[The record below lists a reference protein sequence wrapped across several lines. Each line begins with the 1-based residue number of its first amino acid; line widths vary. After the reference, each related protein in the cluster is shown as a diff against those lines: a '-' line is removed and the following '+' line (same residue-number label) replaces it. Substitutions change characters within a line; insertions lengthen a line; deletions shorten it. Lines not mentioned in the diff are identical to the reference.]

1 MAARYSVTR
10 RAKLDDVA
18 TQPLR
23 LLLEET
29 NTFFSSATSGITTTP
44 AAALATSPPFRADV
58 IANDTAESTFAN
70 DSDMNQL
77 KAPPPRPP
85 TAAVAVEDAG
95 TKRKTTTSDNTNE
108 AESSSSSS
116 SVDDETVNESDSVGL
131 KPTQQKNYQKR
142 SKHYYESYE
151 RLKNY
156 KTKYGHTH
164 VPSQG
169 QWKNLYTWLQHIRHR
184 KNGPYRTEP
193 QLTPEEIAMFDEL
206 EIDWSLRRK
215 RNGTLITNTWEVFYE
230 ELKTFKKEFGH
241 TQVQPSMRK
250 WKTLYKWLHTNKR
263 LKYRPFRNRRQLT
276 KEQIEKLD
284 ELGIDWTVDSEPDRV
299 QF

>member
-10 RAKLDDVA
+10 RAKIHDVA
-18 TQPLR
+18 RPLQR
-23 LLLEET
+23 PLILEET
-29 NTFFSSATSGITTTP
+29 NTFFSSTANCKSAISP
-44 AAALATSPPFRADV
+44 AAFSASSNESAE
-58 IANDTAESTFAN
+58 ANVAN
-70 DSDMNQL
+70 DSDTCQL
-77 KAPPPRPP
+77 KDPPPPPRPP
-85 TAAVAVEDAG
+85 TAAETVDAG
-95 TKRKTTTSDNTNE
+95 TKRKAAASDTYSE
-108 AESSSSSS
+108 AESS
-116 SVDDETVNESDSVGL
+116 SVDDETVNESDSPGL
-131 KPTQQKNYQKR
+131 TRTQQKNDRKR
-142 SKHYYESYE
+142 SKHYNEFYE

-156 KTKYGHTH
+156 KTKFGHTH

-169 QWKNLYTWLQHIRHR
+169 QWKNLYTWLQGIRHR
-184 KNGPYRTEP
+184 KNGPYRRYP

-284 ELGIDWTVDSEPDRV
+284 ELGIDWTVEPEPDRV